1 MLNNPLEVIANIKS
15 GRLRALAVASPK
27 RIPMLPDV
35 PTFAEAGVP
44 GYDASVW
51 WGLVAPV
58 KTPKDIVAKLSG
70 EVLKALEDAGVKEKL
85 SNLGAIVD
93 PAGPEQ
99 FGKFLK
105 EEIDK
110 WAHVIKASGIHAD

>member
-1 MLNNPLEVIANIKS
+1 M
-15 GRLRALAVASPK
+15 
-27 RIPMLPDV
+27 
-35 PTFAEAGVP
+35 P

-58 KTPKDIVAKLSG
+58 KTPKDIVAKLSS
-70 EVLKALEDAGVKEKL
+70 EALKALEDAGVKEKL
-85 SNLGAIVD
+85 SNLGAVVD

-110 WAHVIKASGIHAD
+110 WAGVIKTAGIHAD